1 MLVIIDPYQSF
12 LVSLKCWSDYV
23 NRLYKYLTTE
33 KFVYPKHFGFQRGHW
48 TEHVI
53 VKLANQIYESFES
66 NQYTLGVFIDLSKAF
81 DTVNHSVLR
90 NFKCTVLEVSILP
103 CFVATLQIENS
114 IFR

>member
-12 LVSLKCWSDYV
+12 LLSLKCWSDYV

-33 KFVYPKHFGFQRGHW
+33 KILYPKHFGFQRGHS
-48 TEHVI
+48 TEHAI

-66 NQYTLGVFIDLSKAF
+66 NQYTLGLFIDLSKAF
-81 DTVNHSVLR
+81 DSVNHSVLR
-90 NFKCTVLEVSILP
+90 NFKCTVLEASVLP
-103 CFVATLQIENS
+103 CSTATLQIVNS